1 MTVHFMVCNTRFVT
15 SGQWHYVFEYL
26 LTVTNLTLYQE
37 HNQETIMSEKGLT
50 TIALKK
56 INRSKIYQYIYRS
69 KLTSKLQIVQD
80 LQMGL
85 STVSQNLNLLENE
98 GLIEKNGYFDS
109 TGGRKANAIQIV
121 SDFRISIGVGILK
134 NMFHITAIDLYGNTV
149 YTDTIPLTYSNTA
162 AYYQQITDKVK
173 DFIDKNQYPENKILG
188 VSIATQ
194 GITSPDNTTVIYGN
208 IMNNTGM
215 RLKDFSRHL
224 PYPCHL
230 EHDSKSA
237 AFLELWNHP
246 ELDSAVVL
254 LLNRNLGGAIITNHQ
269 IHQGRSMHSGTIE
282 HICVNPDGPLCYCGN
297 RGCLETYC
305 SANSLEQASG
315 MTIKEFFPL
324 LREKKSPQLIQ
335 IWEDYLKHLAF
346 AMKNL
351 NLVIDAPII
360 ISGYLAPYFT
370 EDDTDYLLRQINSMT
385 PFELKEEQILVGTH
399 GQYTPAIGAAL
410 FYVKEFIQSV

>member
-1 MTVHFMVCNTRFVT
+1 
-15 SGQWHYVFEYL
+15 
-26 LTVTNLTLYQE
+26 
-37 HNQETIMSEKGLT
+37 MSEKGLT

-162 AYYQQITDKVK
+162 VYYQQITDKVK

-324 LREKKSPQLIQ
+324 LREKKSPKLIQ

>member
-1 MTVHFMVCNTRFVT
+1 
-15 SGQWHYVFEYL
+15 
-26 LTVTNLTLYQE
+26 
-37 HNQETIMSEKGLT
+37 MSEKGLT

-134 NMFHITAIDLYGNTV
+134 NIFHITAIDLYGNTV

-269 IHQGRSMHSGTIE
+269 IHQGCSMHSGTIE

-346 AMKNL
+346 AIKNL

>member
-1 MTVHFMVCNTRFVT
+1 
-15 SGQWHYVFEYL
+15 
-26 LTVTNLTLYQE
+26 
-37 HNQETIMSEKGLT
+37 MSEKGLT

-134 NMFHITAIDLYGNTV
+134 NIFHITAIDLYGNTV

-230 EHDSKSA
+230 EHDSKA
-237 AFLELWNHP
+237 AADLELWNHP
-246 ELDSAVVL
+246 QLDSALVF
-254 LLNRNLGGAIITNHQ
+254 LLNPNLGGAIITGHEV
-269 IHQGRSMHSGTIE
+269 HQGNHMRSGLIE
-282 HICVNPDGPLCYCGN
+282 HICIDPDGPKCYCGN
-297 RGCLETYC
+297 HGCLETYC
-305 SANSLEQASG
+305 SANALKVTAGMPIKDFFNLLHQTQA
-315 MTIKEFFPL
+315 PN
-324 LREKKSPQLIQ
+324 LIQ
-335 IWEDYLKHLAF
+335 IWRNYLDHLAF
-346 AMKNL
+346 AIRNL
-351 NLVIDAPII
+351 NLVIDSPVI
-360 ISGYLAPYFT
+360 ISGYLAPYFLDADMQYLLNKVNEGSLFQMT
-370 EDDTDYLLRQINSMT
+370 EDQLLIGN
-385 PFELKEEQILVGTH
+385 H

-410 FYVKEFIQSV
+410 YYIKEFLTPVVS

>member
-1 MTVHFMVCNTRFVT
+1 
-15 SGQWHYVFEYL
+15 
-26 LTVTNLTLYQE
+26 
-37 HNQETIMSEKGLT
+37 MSEKGLT

-173 DFIDKNQYPENKILG
+173 DFIDKNQYPEDKILG

-246 ELDSAVVL
+246 ELDSAVVF

-269 IHQGRSMHSGTIE
+269 IHQGCSMHSGTIE

-370 EDDTDYLLRQINSMT
+370 EEDTDYLLRQINSMT

>member
-1 MTVHFMVCNTRFVT
+1 
-15 SGQWHYVFEYL
+15 
-26 LTVTNLTLYQE
+26 
-37 HNQETIMSEKGLT
+37 MSEKGLT

-173 DFIDKNQYPENKILG
+173 DFIEKNQYPENKILG

-282 HICVNPDGPLCYCGN
+282 HICINPDGPLCYCGN

-370 EDDTDYLLRQINSMT
+370 EEDTDYLLEQINSMT
-385 PFELKEEQILVGTH
+385 PFELEKEQLLVGTH

-410 FYVKEFIQSV
+410 FYVKEFIHSV

>member
-1 MTVHFMVCNTRFVT
+1 
-15 SGQWHYVFEYL
+15 
-26 LTVTNLTLYQE
+26 
-37 HNQETIMSEKGLT
+37 MSEKGLT

-56 INRSKIYQYIYRS
+56 INRSKIYQYIYRN

-173 DFIDKNQYPENKILG
+173 DFIEKNQYPEDKILG

-246 ELDSAVVL
+246 ELDSAVVF

-269 IHQGRSMHSGTIE
+269 IHQGCSMHSGTIE

>member
-1 MTVHFMVCNTRFVT
+1 
-15 SGQWHYVFEYL
+15 
-26 LTVTNLTLYQE
+26 
-37 HNQETIMSEKGLT
+37 MSEKGLT

-162 AYYQQITDKVK
+162 GYYQQITDKVK

-269 IHQGRSMHSGTIE
+269 IHQGCSMHSGTIE

>member
-1 MTVHFMVCNTRFVT
+1 
-15 SGQWHYVFEYL
+15 
-26 LTVTNLTLYQE
+26 
-37 HNQETIMSEKGLT
+37 MSEKGLT

-215 RLKDFSRHL
+215 RLKDFSKHL

-385 PFELKEEQILVGTH
+385 PFELKEKQILVGTH

>member
-1 MTVHFMVCNTRFVT
+1 
-15 SGQWHYVFEYL
+15 
-26 LTVTNLTLYQE
+26 
-37 HNQETIMSEKGLT
+37 MSEKGLT

-162 AYYQQITDKVK
+162 VYYQQITDKVK

-237 AFLELWNHP
+237 ACLELWNHP

>member
-1 MTVHFMVCNTRFVT
+1 
-15 SGQWHYVFEYL
+15 
-26 LTVTNLTLYQE
+26 
-37 HNQETIMSEKGLT
+37 MSEKGLT

-134 NMFHITAIDLYGNTV
+134 NMFHITAIDLYGNTIC
-149 YTDTIPLTYSNTA
+149 TDTIPLTYSNTA
-162 AYYQQITDKVK
+162 AYYQQLTDKVK
-173 DFIDKNQYPENKILG
+173 DFIAQNQYPEDKILG

-246 ELDSAVVL
+246 ELDSAVVF

-269 IHQGRSMHSGTIE
+269 IHQGCSMHSGTIE

-370 EDDTDYLLRQINSMT
+370 EEDTDYLLEQINSMT
-385 PFELKEEQILVGTH
+385 PFELEEEQLLVETH

-410 FYVKEFIQSV
+410 FYVEEFIHSV

>member
-1 MTVHFMVCNTRFVT
+1 
-15 SGQWHYVFEYL
+15 
-26 LTVTNLTLYQE
+26 
-37 HNQETIMSEKGLT
+37 MSEKGLT

-69 KLTSKLQIVQD
+69 KLTSKLQIVQN

-370 EDDTDYLLRQINSMT
+370 EEDTDYLLEQINSMT
-385 PFELKEEQILVGTH
+385 PFELEEEQLLVGTH

>member
-1 MTVHFMVCNTRFVT
+1 
-15 SGQWHYVFEYL
+15 
-26 LTVTNLTLYQE
+26 
-37 HNQETIMSEKGLT
+37 MSEKGLT

-173 DFIDKNQYPENKILG
+173 DFIEKNQYPEDKILG

-246 ELDSAVVL
+246 ELDSAFVF

-269 IHQGRSMHSGTIE
+269 IHQGCSMHSGTIE

-370 EDDTDYLLRQINSMT
+370 EEDTDYLLEQINSMT
-385 PFELKEEQILVGTH
+385 PFELEKEQLLVGTH

-410 FYVKEFIQSV
+410 FYVKEFIHSV

>member
-1 MTVHFMVCNTRFVT
+1 
-15 SGQWHYVFEYL
+15 
-26 LTVTNLTLYQE
+26 
-37 HNQETIMSEKGLT
+37 MSEKGLT

-194 GITSPDNTTVIYGN
+194 GITSPDNSTVIYGN

-254 LLNRNLGGAIITNHQ
+254 LLNRNLCGAIITNHQ
-269 IHQGRSMHSGTIE
+269 IHQGCSMHSGTIE

>member
-1 MTVHFMVCNTRFVT
+1 
-15 SGQWHYVFEYL
+15 
-26 LTVTNLTLYQE
+26 
-37 HNQETIMSEKGLT
+37 MSEKGLT

-162 AYYQQITDKVK
+162 VYYQQITDKVK

-282 HICVNPDGPLCYCGN
+282 HICINPDGPLCYCGN

-324 LREKKSPQLIQ
+324 LREKRSPQLIQ

>member
-1 MTVHFMVCNTRFVT
+1 
-15 SGQWHYVFEYL
+15 
-26 LTVTNLTLYQE
+26 
-37 HNQETIMSEKGLT
+37 MSEKGLT

-134 NMFHITAIDLYGNTV
+134 NIFHITAIDLYGNTV

-162 AYYQQITDKVK
+162 VYYQQITDKVK

-282 HICVNPDGPLCYCGN
+282 HICINPDGPLCYCGN

-315 MTIKEFFPL
+315 MAIKEFFPL

>member
-1 MTVHFMVCNTRFVT
+1 
-15 SGQWHYVFEYL
+15 
-26 LTVTNLTLYQE
+26 
-37 HNQETIMSEKGLT
+37 MSEKGLT

-173 DFIDKNQYPENKILG
+173 DFIEKNQYPEDKILG

-269 IHQGRSMHSGTIE
+269 IHQGCSMHSGTIE

-324 LREKKSPQLIQ
+324 LREKKSPRLIQ

-370 EDDTDYLLRQINSMT
+370 EDDTNYLLRQINSMT

>member
-1 MTVHFMVCNTRFVT
+1 
-15 SGQWHYVFEYL
+15 
-26 LTVTNLTLYQE
+26 
-37 HNQETIMSEKGLT
+37 MSEKGLT

-56 INRSKIYQYIYRS
+56 INRSKVYQYIYRN

-149 YTDTIPLTYSNTA
+149 CTDTIPLTYSNTA
-162 AYYQQITDKVK
+162 GYYQQITDKVK

-370 EDDTDYLLRQINSMT
+370 EEDTDYLLEQINSMT
-385 PFELKEEQILVGTH
+385 PFELEKEQLLVGTH

-410 FYVKEFIQSV
+410 FYVKEFIHSV

>member
-1 MTVHFMVCNTRFVT
+1 
-15 SGQWHYVFEYL
+15 
-26 LTVTNLTLYQE
+26 
-37 HNQETIMSEKGLT
+37 MSEKGLT

-173 DFIDKNQYPENKILG
+173 DFIEKNQYPEDKILG

-269 IHQGRSMHSGTIE
+269 IHQGCSMHSGTIE

-346 AMKNL
+346 AIKNL

>member
-1 MTVHFMVCNTRFVT
+1 
-15 SGQWHYVFEYL
+15 
-26 LTVTNLTLYQE
+26 
-37 HNQETIMSEKGLT
+37 MSEKGLT

-173 DFIDKNQYPENKILG
+173 DFIEKNQYPEDKILG

-246 ELDSAVVL
+246 ELDSAVVF

-269 IHQGRSMHSGTIE
+269 IHQGSSMHSGTLE
-282 HICVNPDGPLCYCGN
+282 HMCVNPDGPLCYCGN
-297 RGCLETYC
+297 HGCLETYC
-305 SANSLEQASG
+305 SANALEQAAG
-315 MTIKEFFPL
+315 IPAKEFFPL
-324 LREKKSPQLIQ
+324 LREKKSPQIIQ
-335 IWEDYLKHLAF
+335 IWKDFLNHLAF

-360 ISGYLAPYFT
+360 LSGYLAPYFT
-370 EDDTDYLLRQINSMT
+370 EEDIEYLAEHLHT
-385 PFELKEEQILVGTH
+385 AAPFILDKTQILVGTN

-410 FYVKEFIQSV
+410 HYVEKFIQSV

>member
-1 MTVHFMVCNTRFVT
+1 
-15 SGQWHYVFEYL
+15 
-26 LTVTNLTLYQE
+26 
-37 HNQETIMSEKGLT
+37 MSEKGLT

-173 DFIDKNQYPENKILG
+173 DFIEKNQYPEDKILG

-269 IHQGRSMHSGTIE
+269 IHQGCSMHSGTIE

-370 EDDTDYLLRQINSMT
+370 EEDTDYLLEQINSMT
-385 PFELKEEQILVGTH
+385 PFELEEEQLLVETH

-410 FYVKEFIQSV
+410 FYVEEFIHSV

>member
-1 MTVHFMVCNTRFVT
+1 
-15 SGQWHYVFEYL
+15 
-26 LTVTNLTLYQE
+26 
-37 HNQETIMSEKGLT
+37 MSEKGLT

-173 DFIDKNQYPENKILG
+173 DFIEKKQYPEDKILG